1 MEDLEIIH
9 ISNMNYPQINF
20 NIGHINK
27 QKGVPV
33 MTAEEKRIYK
43 SQIVKMC
50 IQTYFNMYGVMPGT
64 SELVEWL
71 GDDYANI
78 VTLYMNE
85 QKAA

>member
-1 MEDLEIIH
+1 
-9 ISNMNYPQINF
+9 
-20 NIGHINK
+20 
-27 QKGVPV
+27 